1 MADMFRLDG
10 KVAVVIGGGGGI
22 GKALALGLARQGAKV
37 AIASRNLENLEGA
50 AKELQGDAD
59 VKTEVKAFQVDAV
72 DEQSVAK
79 LAKDIVAAF
88 GTVDILV
95 NSQGQNIKQPFA
107 EFPLGDWNAMF
118 ESNVKGVMLACR
130 EFGKVMLKQKSGKI
144 INISSVVGRWTPPLA
159 GNSGYCATKGAVDQ
173 ITRSL
178 AFEWASTPI
187 HVNAIGPSVI
197 LTPMME
203 KALPPEIL
211 EKAASLHPLGRLAKP
226 EELIGVCVFLAS
238 SASDYMTGQIV
249 YVDGGRSCVS

>member
-1 MADMFRLDG
+1 MADIFRLDG

-37 AIASRNLENLEGA
+37 AIASRNLTKLEGV
-50 AKELQGDAD
+50 AKELKADAD

-79 LAKDIVAAF
+79 LAKDIVASF

-107 EFPLGDWNAMF
+107 EFPLADWNTLF
-118 ESNVKGVMLACR
+118 EVNVKSVMLACR
-130 EFGKVMLKQKSGKI
+130 EFGKIMLEKKRGKI
-144 INISSVVGRWTPPLA
+144 INISSVVGRWAPPLA
-159 GNSGYCATKGAVDQ
+159 GNAGYSSTKGAVDQ

-187 HVNAIGPSVI
+187 NVNAIGPSVI
-197 LTPMME
+197 LTPMMA
-203 KALPPEIL
+203 KALPPETL
-211 EKAASLHPLGRLAKP
+211 AKAASIHPMGRLAKP
-226 EELIGVCVFLAS
+226 EELIGACVFLAS
-238 SASDYMTGQIV
+238 PASDYMTGQIV
-249 YVDGGRSCVS
+249 YVDGGRSCIA